1 MLRYFYCWP
10 YLACCPRVHCVMM
23 WNMNIAVRCVT
34 DTGMA
39 PPLWPYVPC
48 LCVSRFTQ
56 YIVHMPR
63 KSNLINAIYLQ
74 TCQWQWYQHSVALEL
89 KPEAL
94 KSLRRHSVYLGVASK
109 EWCPGQDLFSVE
121 QVPTIK
127 RDESEKKPIMRAGG
141 QRRGRGGHPGH
152 YARSYNVITVA
163 R

>member
-74 TCQWQWYQHSVALEL
+74 ACQWQWYQHSVALEL

-94 KSLRRHSVYLGVASK
+94 KSLEETFSVPWRCLQWMMS
-109 EWCPGQDLFSVE
+109 WFSVE
-121 QVPTIK
+121 RVPTIK
-127 RDESEKKPIMRAGG
+127 GDESEKKPIMRAGG